1 MREGLFLSFKLFTG
15 GEDVKV
21 SSLIPA
27 RKELESLAVYKPGKP
42 IEEVKREFGLDSIIK
57 LASNENPF
65 GTSTKVKRAL
75 DKEFQNI
82 SLYPESTAP
91 KLAKKLSEKWK
102 IRADSILI
110 GNGSDEII
118 RMLTKCYIRPGD
130 EAVMAEV
137 TFPRYETCVLM
148 EGGKPVQVPLTDG
161 VHHLEAM
168 YQAINEKTRM
178 VFVCNPN
185 NPTGT
190 IVDKIQL
197 QHFIE
202 SIPAHVLVII
212 DEAYYEYME
221 DNVKL
226 RTHELIEKHPNL
238 LVLRTFSKIY
248 GLASLRIGY
257 GMMNSEIIQTL
268 IKMKDPFNSNRY
280 AQAAALAALEDE
292 PFIEQCR
299 SKNIEGL
306 RYIQA
311 EIEKLNLHY
320 FPSYANFIMIHLHQR
335 GELVYE
341 ELLKKGVIVRSGSLL
356 GFPNSIRVTVGTE
369 MENRQFISALKEVID
384 RGNSR
389 EN

>member
-1 MREGLFLSFKLFTG
+1 M
-15 GEDVKV
+15 KV

-27 RKELESLAVYKPGKP
+27 RKELESLAVYNPGKP
-42 IEEVKREFGLDSIIK
+42 IEEVKRELGLDSIIK

-65 GTSTKVKRAL
+65 GASKKVKQAL
-75 DKEFQNI
+75 DKEFQHI

-91 KLAKKLSEKWK
+91 ILSKKLSEKWR
-102 IRADSILI
+102 IHADSILI

-148 EGGKPVQVPLTDG
+148 EGGKPVLVPLVDG

-168 YQAINEKTRM
+168 YDAINEKTRM

-190 IVDKIQL
+190 IVDKKRL
-197 QHFIE
+197 QRFIE

-221 DNVKL
+221 DDVKL
-226 RTHELIEKHPNL
+226 NTHELIEKHPNL
-238 LVLRTFSKIY
+238 IVTRTFSKIY

-268 IKMKDPFNSNRY
+268 IKVKDPFNSNRF

-299 SKNIEGL
+299 TKNIEGL
-306 RYIQA
+306 RYMEA
-311 EIEKLNLHY
+311 ESEKLNLHY
-320 FPSYANFIMIHLHQR
+320 FPSSANFIMIHLHQSGQR
-335 GELVYE
+335 IYE
-341 ELLKKGVIVRSGSLL
+341 ELLKRGVIVRSGTLL

-369 MENRQFISALKEVID
+369 KENKQFITALKEVID
-384 RGNSR
+384 RGNFR